1 VDGQGSVAEQAG
13 TGFWTGQFW
22 IADDSKD
29 VMPSQTMA
37 MSTGPTQNVD
47 AADMVSTTSEG
58 ADDQDI
64 TTTRRVLRTQTMMLT
79 STADGAA
86 TSHTASSST
95 TLLPLPSVTI
105 AEAKVPQNTT
115 TVQPS
120 FSTISTL
127 PTTSTVYVAQISPTT
142 SQESDAEATES
153 ASFLERHNF
162 STPGSGAKIA
172 AIGLGAGFGAV
183 VLVVVAIVAMWLLHR
198 RRKGDREV
206 GTRDEG
212 VKLERQGD

>member
-1 VDGQGSVAEQAG
+1 VADQAG

-22 IADDSKD
+22 IADNSKD
-29 VMPSQTMA
+29 VMPSLTTA
-37 MSTGPTQNVD
+37 MSTGPTQNVN
-47 AADMVSTTSEG
+47 AADVISTKSEG
-58 ADDQDI
+58 ADYEDI
-64 TTTRRVLRTQTMMLT
+64 TTTRRVLRTQTTMLT

-105 AEAKVPQNTT
+105 AGANAPQNTT
-115 TVQPS
+115 ITQPS

-142 SQESDAEATES
+142 SLGSEATES

-162 STPGSGAKIA
+162 STPGSGTKIA
-172 AIGLGAGFGAV
+172 AVGLGAGFGAV

-198 RRKGDREV
+198 RRKGVGEV

-212 VKLERQGD
+212 IKPERQEG

>member
-1 VDGQGSVAEQAG
+1 VAEQAG

-29 VMPSQTMA
+29 VMPIQTTTRTT
-37 MSTGPTQNVD
+37 STVPTQNVN
-47 AADMVSTTSEG
+47 AADIISTTSEG
-58 ADDQDI
+58 VDDQDI
-64 TTTRRVLRTQTMMLT
+64 TTKRVVRTQTTMPT
-79 STADGAA
+79 STADSAA
-86 TSHTASSST
+86 TSHTPSSST
-95 TLLPLPSVTI
+95 TLLPLPFVTI

-115 TVQPS
+115 ATQPS

-127 PTTSTVYVAQISPTT
+127 PTTSTVYVAQFSPTT
-142 SQESDAEATES
+142 SLGFEATES
-153 ASFLERHNF
+153 ASFSERHNF

-198 RRKGDREV
+198 RRSS
-206 GTRDEG
+206 TSRDED
-212 VKLERQGD
+212 VKLER

>member
-1 VDGQGSVAEQAG
+1 VAEQAG
-13 TGFWTGQFW
+13 TGFWTDQFW
-22 IADDSKD
+22 IADNLKD
-29 VMPSQTMA
+29 IMPTQTTT
-37 MSTGPTQNVD
+37 MSTGPTQNVNV
-47 AADMVSTTSEG
+47 ADMISTTSEG
-58 ADDQDI
+58 ADDQEI
-64 TTTRRVLRTQTMMLT
+64 TSTKRVVRTQTTIPT
-79 STADGAA
+79 STADGTA

-95 TLLPLPSVTI
+95 TLLPLPAVTI

-115 TVQPS
+115 TTQPS

-127 PTTSTVYVAQISPTT
+127 PTTSAVYVAQTSPTT
-142 SQESDAEATES
+142 SLISGAEATES

-162 STPGSGAKIA
+162 STPSSGAKIA

>member
-1 VDGQGSVAEQAG
+1 VAEQAG

-22 IADDSKD
+22 IADNLKD
-29 VMPSQTMA
+29 AMPTRTTT
-37 MSTGPTQNVD
+37 MSTGPTQNVN
-47 AADMVSTTSEG
+47 AADMVSTMSED

-64 TTTRRVLRTQTMMLT
+64 TTTKQVVRTQTTMLT
-79 STADGAA
+79 STADSAA

-115 TVQPS
+115 TTQPS

-142 SQESDAEATES
+142 ESS
-153 ASFLERHNF
+153 SFLERHNF

-198 RRKGDREV
+198 RRSVGRED
-206 GTRDEG
+206 GTREEG

>member
-1 VDGQGSVAEQAG
+1 VAEQAG

-22 IADDSKD
+22 IADNLKD
-29 VMPSQTMA
+29 AMPTRTTT
-37 MSTGPTQNVD
+37 MSTGPTQNVN
-47 AADMVSTTSEG
+47 AADMVSTMSED

-64 TTTRRVLRTQTMMLT
+64 TTTKQVVRTQTTMLT
-79 STADGAA
+79 STADSAA

-115 TVQPS
+115 TTQPS

-142 SQESDAEATES
+142 SLESGAEATES
-153 ASFLERHNF
+153 SSFLERHNF

-198 RRKGDREV
+198 RRSVGRED
-206 GTRDEG
+206 GTREEG